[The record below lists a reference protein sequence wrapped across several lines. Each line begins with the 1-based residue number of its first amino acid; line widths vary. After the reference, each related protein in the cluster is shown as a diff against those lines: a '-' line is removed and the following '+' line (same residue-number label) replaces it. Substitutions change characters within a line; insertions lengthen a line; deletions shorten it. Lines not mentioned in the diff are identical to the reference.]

1 MEELKPNILCRI
13 GIHRPL
19 KIGSYL
25 FTDHVSG
32 DTVREA
38 VCSCGKNWMTTSV
51 FGWFGYKT
59 QRSK

>member
-19 KIGSYL
+19 KIGASA
-25 FTDHVSG
+25 FTDLVSG
-32 DTVREA
+32 KMVRYA
-38 VCSCGKNWMTTSV
+38 TCSCGKEWLTTSV